1 MTLLNFSFMFGGI
14 KLQVYSKTYQNLL
27 CRTKS
32 YLKIRDIAQKFDIMS
47 TSHHL
52 ETNPI
57 EQCVASASDFATQSR
72 GQCETRI
79 FEITEAYFIVVSEI
93 LLVATLSRRRLS
105 CENLLATF
113 SIPKS
118 RCIELYMAVNYLF
131 SPKPSITQS
140 KINHNS
146 FTSKDSLCS

>member
-1 MTLLNFSFMFGGI
+1 M
-14 KLQVYSKTYQNLL
+14 QVYSKTYQNLL

-79 FEITEAYFIVVSEI
+79 FEISEEQMVSVRKI

-105 CENLLATF
+105 RERLLFT
-113 SIPKS
+113 
-118 RCIELYMAVNYLF
+118 LF
-131 SPKPSITQS
+131 RVQLFRRRKVGE
-140 KINHNS
+140 
-146 FTSKDSLCS
+146 